1 MLFPGWILR
10 PPSLATVIT
19 IAAFIASDSRRPSF
33 GNLESPTYP
42 LDLIFQ
48 DQLEIAELPFVDEHF
63 LLSFD
68 DKTTM
73 PIEQTETFLSNARDV
88 NDVTSQQSSTD
99 ITEMPSEPAAPFI
112 SSAVSNQDTLSQC
125 SASSLQLS
133 GLDLCVDQSI
143 NNNKGK
149 LVSEEVGCASSDLE
163 SELYTVGC
171 ASGDQVSCRPKA
183 SRSFVSMYAI

>member
-1 MLFPGWILR
+1 M
-10 PPSLATVIT
+10 T
-19 IAAFIASDSRRPSF
+19 AFIASDSRRLSF
-33 GNLESPTYP
+33 GNLKSSAYP
-42 LDLIFQ
+42 LDLTFQ
-48 DQLEIAELPFVDEHF
+48 DQLEMTELPFVDEHF
-63 LLSFD
+63 LLSFE

-73 PIEQTETFLSNARDV
+73 LIGQTETFLSNAKDV
-88 NDVTSQQSSTD
+88 NDATSQQSSAD
-99 ITEMPSEPAAPFI
+99 ITEMPSEPATPFI

-125 SASSLQLS
+125 SASSLQPS
-133 GLDLCVDQSI
+133 GLDLRVDQSI

-183 SRSFVSMYAI
+183 SRSFASIYAI